1 MNIVKYIIVNIIE
14 TLLRAIPFPCK
25 TGLIKIGNPKRNSP
39 VFLTCNY
46 HLTVERV
53 KRALKGMDAYL
64 LVANSKGM
72 DVWCATAGGNLTN
85 HDVISVLKTSGIE
98 ELEDNRK
105 VILPQLA
112 APGVESK
119 VIHRAT
125 GWKVIWGP
133 VYAKDIPAFLEN
145 RFNKTPNMR
154 EVKFRFTERI
164 EMATMWAFPFSI
176 ITALIT
182 IPFWRDMFLPVTGLI
197 WSLTLLIFVCFPLY
211 SKLLN
216 PKKKGTGF
224 SKYTIIFDLSRTVLI
239 LWGFFIFCLVVY
251 SILIETFS
259 LGFVFRWSI
268 ISFIVV
274 SILNMDLMGSTPVYK
289 SGLHEDR
296 FLKVVLDKE
305 KCKGAGFC
313 QQVCPRDC
321 FELVRNRQ
329 MATMPRAERC
339 VQCGA
344 CIVQCPFDALHFES
358 RKGEI
363 ILPEVIRRFKLSLI
377 GKRLVS
383 TKTK

>member
-14 TLLRAIPFPCK
+14 TLLRVIPFPCK

-46 HLTVERV
+46 HLSVERV

-64 LVANSKGM
+64 LVANSRGM
-72 DVWCATAGGNLTN
+72 DVWCAAAGGNLTN

-112 APGVESK
+112 APGIESK
-119 VIHRAT
+119 VIHKET
-125 GWKVIWGP
+125 GWRVIWGP
-133 VYAKDIPAFLEN
+133 VYAKDIPAFVEN

-154 EVKFRFTERI
+154 EVKFKFTERI

-197 WSLTLLIFVCFPLY
+197 WSLTFLIFLCFPLY

-216 PKKKGTGF
+216 PKKKGSSF

-239 LWGFFIFCLVVY
+239 LWGFFVLCLVVY
-251 SILIETFS
+251 GFLTQTFS

-305 KCKGAGFC
+305 RCRGVGFC

-329 MATMPRAERC
+329 MAKMPRAERC

-344 CIVQCPFDALHFES
+344 CIVQCPFDALHFEG

-363 ILPEVIRRFKLSLI
+363 ILPEVIKRFKLSLI
-377 GKRLVS
+377 GRRLVR

>member
-1 MNIVKYIIVNIIE
+1 MRLVKYIIVNIIE
-14 TLLRAIPFPCK
+14 TLLRVIPFPCK

-46 HLTVERV
+46 HLSVERV

-64 LVANSKGM
+64 LVANSRGM
-72 DVWCATAGGNLTN
+72 DVWCAAAGGNLNN

-112 APGVESK
+112 APGIESK
-119 VIHRAT
+119 VIHKETR
-125 GWKVIWGP
+125 WKVIWGP
-133 VYAKDIPAFLEN
+133 VYAKDIPAFVEN

-197 WSLTLLIFVCFPLY
+197 WSLTLLIFLCFPLY

-216 PKKKGTGF
+216 PKKKGSSF

-239 LWGFFIFCLVVY
+239 LWGFFVLCLVVY
-251 SILIETFS
+251 GFLTQTFS

-274 SILNMDLMGSTPVYK
+274 SILNMDLMGSTSVYK

-296 FLKVVLDKE
+296 FLKVVLDTE
-305 KCKGAGFC
+305 KCRGVGFC

-329 MATMPRAERC
+329 MAKIARAERC

-344 CIVQCPFDALHFES
+344 CIVQCPFDALHFEG

-377 GKRLVS
+377 GRRLVR

>member
-1 MNIVKYIIVNIIE
+1 MNMVKYIIANIIE
-14 TLLRAIPFPCK
+14 TLLRVIPFPCK

-39 VFLTCNY
+39 VFLTGNY

-53 KRALKGMDAYL
+53 KRALRGMDAYL
-64 LVANSKGM
+64 LVAKSRGM
-72 DVWCATAGGNLTN
+72 DVWCAAAGGNLTN

-112 APGVESK
+112 APGIESK
-119 VIHRAT
+119 VVHKET

-133 VYAKDIPAFLEN
+133 VYARDIPAFVEN
-145 RFNKTPNMR
+145 SFNKTPNMR
-154 EVKFRFTERI
+154 EVRFKFTERI
-164 EMATMWAFPFSI
+164 EMATMWAFPFSVI
-176 ITALIT
+176 AALIT

-197 WSLTLLIFVCFPLY
+197 WSLTFLIFLCFPLY

-216 PKKKGTGF
+216 PKKKGSSF

-239 LWGFFIFCLVVY
+239 LWGFFVLCLVVY
-251 SILIETFS
+251 GFLTQTFR

-274 SILNMDLMGSTPVYK
+274 SILNIDLMGSTPVYK

-296 FLKVVLDKE
+296 FLKVVLDTE
-305 KCKGAGFC
+305 KCRGVGFC
-313 QQVCPRDC
+313 RQVCPRYC

-329 MATMPRAERC
+329 MAKILRPERC

-344 CIVQCPFDALHFES
+344 CIVQCPFDAVHFEG

-363 ILPEVIRRFKLSLI
+363 ILPEVIRRSKLSLV
-377 GKRLVS
+377 GKRLLS